1 MHEVEREVY
10 DYFDDDDDMNEV
22 RRLELERKEERIRE
36 LKHQQRKRRE
46 QEKDSERRN
55 RRSSAVDEDDDEEVR
70 IGVESRRRPA
80 VEEWDRNKGTR
91 TSLADGKQH
100 SVKTVGI
107 GDLRVP
113 NEPRSDRESER
124 LLQSGKPLDVICV
137 DGSKSADKALAYAL
151 KRLPTNHT
159 FLLLHGSYS
168 PSSTGLHPRENKESA
183 ALESRYLDLCEEQ
196 GRKCKFVNFSFTDN
210 RNFGEKVCQYEKYQ
224 NVESIV
230 MGKRGYVSDFRRVLM
245 GSSTQSVL
253 NACSMPITIV
263 NEKEKRKEEQEI
275 R

>member
-10 DYFDDDDDMNEV
+10 DYFDDDGDRGMDEV
-22 RRLELERKEERIRE
+22 RRLELEHKRERIRE
-36 LKHQQRKRRE
+36 LKRQQRKRRE
-46 QEKDSERRN
+46 QEGQNRY
-55 RRSSAVDEDDDEEVR
+55 RRSDDEEDEDEVR

-91 TSLADGKQH
+91 TSLADGMQH

-137 DGSKSADKALAYAL
+137 DGSKSADKALAHAL
-151 KRLPTNHT
+151 KRLPRNHT

-168 PSSTGLHPRENKESA
+168 PSSTGLHPRENKEAA
-183 ALESRYLDLCEEQ
+183 ALERRYLDLCDEQ
-196 GRKCKFVNFSFTDN
+196 GRKCQFVNFSFTDN

-263 NEKEKRKEEQEI
+263 NEKEKRKEEKEI